1 MAQATPNGVVVESPA
16 KINLF
21 LCVLGKL
28 ASGYHE
34 INSLMVPLA
43 FCDKVSVTPVETPAS
58 GPFIKVSCPYPGV
71 PEDSSNLAA
80 RAAEIFF
87 KALGQKHSLL
97 ISIEKQIPPGAGL
110 GGGSS
115 NAAAVLKAC
124 NLIFQNPFS
133 TQKLAQMAAGL
144 GADIPFFVHGVPA
157 LASGIGERI
166 TPIYWVKPEPVVV
179 VFPGVSV
186 PTAQVY
192 KKLTLTLTTCG
203 KIHNLPTLKN
213 RPAPLEDL
221 AANDLEAV
229 AAADFP
235 QITRARR
242 LLEQAGA
249 RAACMTGSG
258 SAVFGLFASQR
269 QARQAADHIAGL
281 CPQWSAWA
289 THIAVQGEKT

>member
-1 MAQATPNGVVVESPA
+1 LARAARNGVVLKSPA

-21 LCVLGKL
+21 LCVVGKL

-34 INSLMVPLA
+34 IKSLMVPLA
-43 FCDKVSVTPVETPAS
+43 FCDRVTVTPIENPSS
-58 GPFIKVSCPYPGV
+58 GPLIKVSCPYPGV
-71 PEDSSNLAA
+71 PEDSSNLAV
-80 RAAEIFF
+80 RAAEVFF
-87 KALGQKHSLL
+87 KALGTKHSLS

-124 NLIFQNPFS
+124 NSIFKNPFS
-133 TQKLAQMAAGL
+133 TEKLAQMAANL
-144 GADIPFFVHGVPA
+144 GADVPFFVYGVPA

-166 TPIYWVKPEPVVV
+166 TPVHWVEPEPLVV

-221 AANDLEAV
+221 VANDLEAV

-235 QITRARR
+235 QITKARL

-258 SAVFGLFASQR
+258 SAVFGLFASQS
-269 QARQAADHIAGL
+269 QAQQATGRIAGL

-289 THIAVQGEKT
+289 THIAVQGKTP

>member
-1 MAQATPNGVVVESPA
+1 MAPAAPNGVVVKSPA

-21 LCVLGKL
+21 LCVVGKL

-34 INSLMVPLA
+34 IKSLMVPLA
-43 FCDKVSVTPVETPAS
+43 FCDMVKVVPMENPPS
-58 GPFIKVSCPYPGV
+58 GPLIKVSCPYPGV
-71 PEDSSNLAA
+71 PEDSSNLAV

-87 KALGQKHSLL
+87 RALGQKFSLS

-124 NLIFQNPFS
+124 NSIWKNPFPLE
-133 TQKLAQMAAGL
+133 QLAQLGAQL
-144 GADIPFFVHGVPA
+144 GADIPFFVYGVPA
-157 LASGIGERI
+157 LASGIGDRI
-166 TPIYWVKPEPVVV
+166 TPVFWVKPEPVVI

-192 KKLTLTLTTCG
+192 KKVTLTLTTCR

-213 RPAPLEDL
+213 GPAPLEDL
-221 AANDLEAV
+221 AANDLEAF

-235 QITRARR
+235 QITEARL
-242 LLEQAGA
+242 LLEQSGA

-258 SAVFGLFASQR
+258 SAVFGLFANSR
-269 QARQAADHIAGL
+269 QAVQAAKHIAAL
-281 CPQWSAWA
+281 HPQWLAKA
-289 THIAVQGEKT
+289 TNIVAQGETP